1 MTTTTAA
8 ETFAFDA
15 SDLDLG
21 FFTIETS
28 GERYRWLWFEK
39 QGIPESLSGTWY
51 STRSVALRKAADFWD
66 RQGSGGDLLL
76 RLREASTAAERQERG
91 LTGDVPVDTEKYA
104 FDPEKL
110 DSGFYII
117 ETSARGDAFR
127 WVWFDNPNTRDTE
140 SDRWYDKR
148 STALRKAAEDWDY
161 AGDDGDLSQRLREA
175 AARAEANEPAKQEPI
190 IPSEVRIVPRDG
202 RPVIDLD
209 QNRDFGQRF
218 ALHLCEVWGWLP
230 DEPEAHDLGQ
240 RAATALSHAV
250 AGTRTSADS
259 LMSSIL
265 YIPTGHAPNE
275 VYDKTVKDLR
285 AAIIAA
291 DPTVSDAALA
301 VFDRPNPYPVHD
313 RS

>member
-1 MTTTTAA
+1 MTTATP
-8 ETFAFDA
+8 EKFAFDTN
-15 SDLDLG
+15 DLDLG

-39 QGIPESLSGTWY
+39 QSDTRESDSGSWY
-51 STRSVALRKAADFWD
+51 STRSAALRMAADFWD
-66 RQGSGGDLLL
+66 RMGSGGDLSL
-76 RLREASTAAERQERG
+76 RLREASTVAERQERG
-91 LTGDVPVDTEKYA
+91 LVDGVPADTEKYA

-110 DSGFYII
+110 GSGFYII
-117 ETSARGDAFR
+117 EPSARGDAFR
-127 WVWFDNPNTRDTE
+127 WVWFNDPDNRDAE
-140 SDRWYDKR
+140 SDRWFVRR
-148 STALRKAAEDWDY
+148 STALRKAADDWDY
-161 AGDDGDLSQRLREA
+161 AGDDGDLAQRLRDA
-175 AARAEANEPAKQEPI
+175 ADRAEAEEPAKQERIVPT
-190 IPSEVRIVPRDG
+190 EVRIVPRDG

-209 QNRDFGQRF
+209 QNQEYGGRF
-218 ALHLCEVWGWLP
+218 ARHLCDVWGWQY
-230 DEPEAHDLGQ
+230 DDVEAHDLGQ

-275 VYDKTVKDLR
+275 VYAKTVKDLR

-291 DPTVSDAALA
+291 DATVSDTILA
-301 VFDRPNPYPVHD
+301 VLDRPNPYPVHD